1 MSGSDGIILPLSA
14 AQREI
19 WLAEQRLT
27 TAKANR
33 AYNVGEYIEIHGPVD
48 PVLFETALRQVVGEI
63 DSLHVRF
70 IEAGDGPRQ
79 ILQPSLEWVML
90 FVDISDDPDP
100 MAAAHAWMTAELA
113 RQMDLAR
120 GPLFSYALI
129 KLEPDRCVWYQGYH
143 HIVMD
148 GFGFSLVARRM
159 AQTYTALVTKHAY
172 AQNSFGSLRDLL
184 DSDIAYRGSEQFT
197 QDQEYWVK
205 RFADRPEPTRLVN
218 RSSTTPAILAH
229 QTTRLSL
236 FSMDRLTAA
245 AYRAGVRWSRVV
257 IAAAAVY
264 VHRLTG
270 ARDVVVGLA
279 VTARQDPILRHV
291 PGMVS
296 NVLPLRLS
304 IRPDMSP
311 SDLIAYVDQEVRRM
325 LAHQRY
331 RGEDLYR
338 DLGLSGHIAK
348 SFAPLINIMSFD
360 YDLRFAGHRATA
372 RNIFHGS
379 IYDLAIVVLDR
390 RDGSGFQIDLY
401 ANPEICGVD
410 DVTAHHQRFLNLLE
424 TITVT
429 DPNRPI
435 SHIDLLTTQE
445 RHRLLVEYNDTA
457 QAIPAISLPAL
468 FHAQVHAT
476 PDTVAVICGDTTL
489 TYTQLNTRANQLAHT
504 LIGLGVGRECAVAVL
519 VERSVDLVVSIL
531 AVVKAGGVYVPLDTR
546 YPLARMEWV
555 MAETAASVLVTD
567 QTGRARQFP
576 GSAQVVIIDGDP
588 CLAELAE
595 QDPGDPGITC
605 DPEQLAYVMYTSGS
619 TGQPKGIAVTHRNVV
634 ELAGDRCWRGGDHQR
649 VLMHSPATFDAS
661 TYELWVPLLTGG
673 QIVVAPPGELGIHT
687 LERVITQ
694 NNVTGLWL
702 TAGLFSLMA
711 EQCPGCF
718 AGVRQV
724 WAGGDVVSA
733 AAAAR
738 VLDACPETRV
748 VNGYGPTETTTFAAR
763 HPMRAPYDAAHA
775 VPIGRPMANTRV
787 YVLDAGLEP
796 VPAGVAGELY
806 IAGAGLARG
815 YLHRPGLTAQRF
827 IADPFGPVG
836 TRMYRSGDLAR
847 WRPDGNLEFVGR
859 VDDQV
864 KVRGF
869 RIEPGEIETVLTA
882 HPDVAQAAV
891 IAREDQPQDKR
902 LVAYVVADTTSSV
915 RDEQTEQDQV
925 GEWAQIY
932 DSLYAVSG
940 SAVLGEDFTG
950 WTSSYDG
957 QPIPLAQM
965 RDWREQ
971 TLARILALQPRRVLE
986 VGVGTGLL
994 LSHLAPRCEAYWATD
1009 FSASVI
1015 NTLTSRISQDPEL
1028 AARVVLRD
1036 QPAHDTEGL
1045 PVELFD
1051 TVILNSIVQYFPSA
1065 DYLLDVLT
1073 RMLQLLTPGG
1083 TVFLGDVRNPRLLR
1097 ALATAVQLRR
1107 VEGLTD
1113 TPTLRRRVEQAI
1125 RVEKELLVDPEFFTA
1140 LEARNT
1146 DIAGID
1152 IQIKRGHHHNELTR
1166 YRYDV
1171 VLHKHPITP
1180 LPLGEAPRLDWGQQ
1194 IDGLHELGDYLT
1206 TGRPDLVRVTG
1217 IPNKRITH
1225 EAAAARA
1232 LQAGHPLADLLD
1244 HPADVPDAIDPEALH
1259 ALGERC
1265 GYWVGLTW
1273 STTTPDALDAV
1284 FTHPTH
1290 TRSVVPVDLYA
1301 PAIITNPAGI
1311 PLSSFTNDPTAARDT
1326 SALITALREHTR
1338 TRLPEYMLPTV
1349 FVTLDALPLTPNG
1362 KLDRAALPAPEF
1374 GSAGTGRAPRTP
1386 QEQLLAELFAEV
1398 LGLATVGV
1406 EDDFFVLGGHSLL
1419 ATRLIARIRVT
1430 LGVELGLRS
1439 LFETPTVAGVAAHL
1453 GDAGQARLALTRYE
1467 RPDRVPLSFAQR
1479 RLWFLH
1485 QMEGPSA
1492 TYNIPLALRLF
1503 GDLDQDA
1510 LQAA

>member
-410 DVTAHHQRFLNLLE
+410 DATAHHQRFLNLLE

-489 TYTQLNTRANQLAHT
+489 TYTQLNT
-504 LIGLGVGRECAVAVL
+504 
-519 VERSVDLVVSIL
+519 
-531 AVVKAGGVYVPLDTR
+531 
-546 YPLARMEWV
+546 
-555 MAETAASVLVTD
+555 
-567 QTGRARQFP
+567 
-576 GSAQVVIIDGDP
+576 
-588 CLAELAE
+588 
-595 QDPGDPGITC
+595 
-605 DPEQLAYVMYTSGS
+605 
-619 TGQPKGIAVTHRNVV
+619 
-634 ELAGDRCWRGGDHQR
+634 
-649 VLMHSPATFDAS
+649 
-661 TYELWVPLLTGG
+661 
-673 QIVVAPPGELGIHT
+673 
-687 LERVITQ
+687 
-694 NNVTGLWL
+694 
-702 TAGLFSLMA
+702 
-711 EQCPGCF
+711 
-718 AGVRQV
+718 
-724 WAGGDVVSA
+724 
-733 AAAAR
+733 
-738 VLDACPETRV
+738 
-748 VNGYGPTETTTFAAR
+748 
-763 HPMRAPYDAAHA
+763 
-775 VPIGRPMANTRV
+775 
-787 YVLDAGLEP
+787 
-796 VPAGVAGELY
+796 
-806 IAGAGLARG
+806 
-815 YLHRPGLTAQRF
+815 
-827 IADPFGPVG
+827 
-836 TRMYRSGDLAR
+836 
-847 WRPDGNLEFVGR
+847 
-859 VDDQV
+859 
-864 KVRGF
+864 
-869 RIEPGEIETVLTA
+869 
-882 HPDVAQAAV
+882 
-891 IAREDQPQDKR
+891 
-902 LVAYVVADTTSSV
+902 
-915 RDEQTEQDQV
+915 
-925 GEWAQIY
+925 
-932 DSLYAVSG
+932 
-940 SAVLGEDFTG
+940 
-950 WTSSYDG
+950 
-957 QPIPLAQM
+957 
-965 RDWREQ
+965 
-971 TLARILALQPRRVLE
+971 
-986 VGVGTGLL
+986 
-994 LSHLAPRCEAYWATD
+994 
-1009 FSASVI
+1009 
-1015 NTLTSRISQDPEL
+1015 
-1028 AARVVLRD
+1028 
-1036 QPAHDTEGL
+1036 
-1045 PVELFD
+1045 
-1051 TVILNSIVQYFPSA
+1051 
-1065 DYLLDVLT
+1065 
-1073 RMLQLLTPGG
+1073 
-1083 TVFLGDVRNPRLLR
+1083 
-1097 ALATAVQLRR
+1097 
-1107 VEGLTD
+1107 
-1113 TPTLRRRVEQAI
+1113 
-1125 RVEKELLVDPEFFTA
+1125 
-1140 LEARNT
+1140 
-1146 DIAGID
+1146 
-1152 IQIKRGHHHNELTR
+1152 
-1166 YRYDV
+1166 
-1171 VLHKHPITP
+1171 
-1180 LPLGEAPRLDWGQQ
+1180 
-1194 IDGLHELGDYLT
+1194 
-1206 TGRPDLVRVTG
+1206 
-1217 IPNKRITH
+1217 
-1225 EAAAARA
+1225 
-1232 LQAGHPLADLLD
+1232 
-1244 HPADVPDAIDPEALH
+1244 
-1259 ALGERC
+1259 
-1265 GYWVGLTW
+1265 
-1273 STTTPDALDAV
+1273 
-1284 FTHPTH
+1284 
-1290 TRSVVPVDLYA
+1290 
-1301 PAIITNPAGI
+1301 
-1311 PLSSFTNDPTAARDT
+1311 
-1326 SALITALREHTR
+1326 
-1338 TRLPEYMLPTV
+1338 
-1349 FVTLDALPLTPNG
+1349 
-1362 KLDRAALPAPEF
+1362 
-1374 GSAGTGRAPRTP
+1374 
-1386 QEQLLAELFAEV
+1386 
-1398 LGLATVGV
+1398 
-1406 EDDFFVLGGHSLL
+1406 
-1419 ATRLIARIRVT
+1419 
-1430 LGVELGLRS
+1430 
-1439 LFETPTVAGVAAHL
+1439 
-1453 GDAGQARLALTRYE
+1453 
-1467 RPDRVPLSFAQR
+1467 
-1479 RLWFLH
+1479 
-1485 QMEGPSA
+1485 
-1492 TYNIPLALRLF
+1492 
-1503 GDLDQDA
+1503 
-1510 LQAA
+1510 